1 MMFGIN
7 MLAEKPL
14 APVVIGY
21 YPVRAKAQLCRLLC
35 EYLHVD
41 YIDQHLN
48 PTEWDELKQN

>member
-1 MMFGIN
+1 MKLNTN
-7 MLAEKPL
+7 M
-14 APVVIGY
+14 VVEQSPHPIVLGY

-48 PTEWDELKQN
+48 PSEWDELKHN

>member
-1 MMFGIN
+1 MMLKTN
-7 MLAEKPL
+7 M
-14 APVVIGY
+14 VVEQSPHPIVLGY

-48 PTEWDELKQN
+48 PSEWDELKHN